1 MNITVSEVRDR
12 IVVLSIFG
20 RLDAS
25 NSIELKNIFENEL
38 QKYDKFI
45 FNLEN
50 LEFID
55 STGLGGLVYCL
66 KIADQKKGVI
76 KIASL
81 QTKPKLV
88 FDTTKAENIFDI
100 YDDLNCALTSFQ
112 KK

>member
-1 MNITVSEVRDR
+1 MNITVSEVEDR
-12 IVVLSIFG
+12 IVVFNIFG

-25 NSIELKNIFENEL
+25 NSIELKSIFENEL
-38 QKYDKFI
+38 QKYDKFV

-66 KIADQKKGVI
+66 KIADQKKGAI

-81 QTKPKLV
+81 QPKPKLV

-100 YDDLNCALTSFQ
+100 YDDLNSALKSFP